1 MVIQFPALSVPSD
14 RSSTQVGEPK
24 MVGEKIAI
32 IEDESIVALSLRSR
46 LEAANYAVT
55 GIADSAHSAL
65 SLVANTA
72 PDLVLMDVRLKG
84 DQTGIEVAQTIHDRW
99 KIPVIFLTGY
109 SDPDTLHSAHQTELF
124 GYLIKPIEPL
134 ELYSAIK
141 IALQKYYHQQ
151 HLEQLVQQRTQELA
165 VVNARLQQ
173 EITERQRSEAEV
185 TQALD
190 DLRELKSRFITTAS
204 HEFRTPLSIVLTS
217 AELLE
222 RLGADCPEDR
232 RSRYFQKIREAVQS
246 MTTILTNALTLR
258 RMGTDEIAVQ
268 PDSFDLHRFCLSVVS
283 DLQSNDR
290 IQFRFLEDSSRVRLD
305 PELLN
310 LILNHLLSNALKFS
324 KQAINLEIRRG
335 VDRILLTVSDS
346 GLGIPTEEMPL
357 VFEPFHRAKNVDT
370 IPGGGLGLAIVKQ
383 CVELQGG
390 TIAIQSEL
398 GQGTIVRVEL
408 PIETKS

>member
-1 MVIQFPALSVPSD
+1 
-14 RSSTQVGEPK
+14 

-32 IEDESIVALSLRSR
+32 IEDEGIVALSLQSR

-65 SLVANTA
+65 TLVANTT

-84 DQTGIEVAQTIHDRW
+84 EQTGIEIAQTIHDRW
-99 KIPVIFLTGY
+99 KIPIIFLTGY
-109 SDPDTLHSAHQTELF
+109 ADPDTIHSAQQTDLF
-124 GYLIKPIEPL
+124 GYLIKPIEPT
-134 ELYSAIK
+134 ELYSTIK
-141 IALQKYYHQQ
+141 IALQKHQHQQ
-151 HLEQLVQQRTQELA
+151 HLEQLVKERTNELA
-165 VVNARLQQ
+165 LVNARLQH
-173 EITERQRSEAEV
+173 EIAERQRSKAEIN
-185 TQALD
+185 QALD
-190 DLRELKSRFITTAS
+190 ELRELKSRFITTAS

-222 RLGADCPEDR
+222 RLGADCPEER
-232 RSRYFQKIREAVQS
+232 RSRYFQKIREAVRS

-258 RMGTDEIAVQ
+258 KMGTDPLELQ
-268 PDSFDLHRFCLSVVS
+268 PNTFDLHRFCVSVLS

-290 IQFRFLEDSSRVRLD
+290 VQFRFVGDSSQVKLD
-305 PELLN
+305 PELLS
-310 LILNHLLSNALKFS
+310 LILNHLLGNALKFS
-324 KQAINLEIRRG
+324 KQAIELEIRCD
-335 VDRILLTVSDS
+335 VDRILLTVSDQ
-346 GLGIPTEEMPL
+346 GLGIPAEDFAML
-357 VFEPFHRAKNVDT
+357 FEPFHRARNVDT

-408 PIETKS
+408 PTQS